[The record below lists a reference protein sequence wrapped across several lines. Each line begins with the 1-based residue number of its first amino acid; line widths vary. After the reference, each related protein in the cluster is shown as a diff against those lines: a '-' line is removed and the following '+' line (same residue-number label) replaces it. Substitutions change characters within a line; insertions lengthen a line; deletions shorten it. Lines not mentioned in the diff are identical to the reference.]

1 MTPDCAYLLDNG
13 RRCRCAASHDSL
25 FCRHHSPEALARR
38 NHIRA
43 GQPASSSPSQP
54 SRWDLRAY
62 WRLVHAEMPHCRYE
76 ALQDNFEGVLDALA
90 QRLISPR
97 CAGLILQA
105 ILDRLRNL
113 AELDSETQLQQS
125 LAALSR
131 LVFANPD
138 FNPSTSG
145 QLPSFQ
151 ANPAQSPWSQNTS
164 D

>member
-90 QRLISPR
+90 QRAISPCQR
-97 CAGLILQA
+97 Y
-105 ILDRLRNL
+105 
-113 AELDSETQLQQS
+113 SK
-125 LAALSR
+125 
-131 LVFANPD
+131 NPQ
-138 FNPSTSG
+138 NRRMKNPQEEPSTGILASG
-145 QLPSFQ
+145 GPGCCDWRDSWRYRSCT
-151 ANPAQSPWSQNTS
+151 PMG
-164 D
+164 